1 MHQQMITGGE
11 TRWERTFPKM
21 KKDFVRKQTQS
32 MGNNG
37 DEGEEMMKM

>member
-21 KKDFVRKQTQS
+21 KKDFVQKQTQS